1 MIVADPAA
9 TPVTTPVTEF
19 TVATRLLL
27 VLQLPPAV
35 PVLVNVVTEPAQ
47 SGDEPLTVPAFGRA
61 LMVILADEE
70 ELPHV
75 PLTV

>member
-1 MIVADPAA
+1 MIVALPAA
-9 TPVTTPVTEF
+9 TPVTTPVIEF

-27 VLQLPPAV
+27 LLQLPPAV
-35 PVLVNVVTEPAQ
+35 PLLVNVVTEPAQ
-47 SGDEPLTVPAFGRA
+47 SVAEPLTVPALGRA
-61 LMVILADEE
+61 LMVILADEA

>member
-1 MIVADPAA
+1 MVVEPAA

-19 TVATRLLL
+19 TVAIL
-27 VLQLPPAV
+27 VLPLLQPPPIV
-35 PVLVNVVTEPAQ
+35 PVLVYGVVEPAHTV
-47 SGDEPLTVPAFGRA
+47 SEPLTIPGFGSGFIV
-61 LMVILADEE
+61 MLADDT